1 MQQPIRVLHFI
12 GSMTNGG
19 AESYIMNQYR
29 NIDRTKVQF
38 DFLTTREGEFAF
50 NEEIRRLGG
59 KIYVVRSPKEQ
70 GALGYMRDIV
80 NVLKNDKRIKVVHSH
95 TLYGCGYAVF
105 AGFLAGVKMRI
116 SHSHNTKK
124 YTDGG
129 LKRKLYQFVMRSL
142 ILAFSTNYFACGQE
156 AGINLYGKR
165 YLKSKKAKF
174 IPNSVDIDRFEP
186 ISAQQQSQLKQ
197 SLDIPGNLPVYTN
210 IGRFTEQK
218 NHKYQLKIIKALKQ
232 EGHDFR
238 YLMVGQGELSDD
250 IQSSARDMDI
260 ADKIIFTGPRQDIP
274 AILGITDLF
283 VMPSLYEGLP
293 VTVIE
298 AQTAGVPCAC
308 SDTITRQADIGL
320 DMINYIDISDEDIQ
334 KWVQACIS
342 FPKKSSFKRDAI
354 VQQLKQLS
362 FDSKAGAQN
371 LCSIYTGNNNK

>member
-38 DFLTTREGEFAF
+38 DFLTTREGEYAF

-70 GALGYMRDIV
+70 GALGYVRDIV
-80 NVLKNDKRIKVVHSH
+80 KVLKNDKRIKVVHSH
-95 TLYGCGYAVF
+95 TLYSCGYSVL
-105 AGFLAGVKMRI
+105 AGFLGGVKIRI

-142 ILAFSTNYFACGQE
+142 ILTFSTNYFACGQE
-156 AGINLYGKR
+156 AGVNLYGKR
-165 YLKSKKAKF
+165 YLKSKKSKF
-174 IPNSVDIDRFEP
+174 IPNSVDIDRFELT
-186 ISAQQQSQLKQ
+186 STEQRSQLKQ
-197 SLDIPGNLPVYTN
+197 SLGIAENLPVYTN

-232 EGHDFR
+232 AGHDFR
-238 YLMVGQGELSDD
+238 YLMVGQGELMDD
-250 IQSSARDMDI
+250 IQKLAEDMDI
-260 ADKIIFTGPRQDIP
+260 ADKIIFTGARQDIP
-274 AILGITDLF
+274 DILSITDLF

-293 VTVIE
+293 VTMIE
-298 AQTAGVPCAC
+298 AQAAGVPCAC
-308 SDTITRQADIGL
+308 SDTITHQADIGL
-320 DMINYIDISDEDIQ
+320 DMISYIGISDDDLP
-334 KWVQACIS
+334 KWEKACTG
-342 FPKKSSFKRDAI
+342 FPKKDQFKREKI

-371 LCSIYTGNNNK
+371 LCSIYIGNNNK